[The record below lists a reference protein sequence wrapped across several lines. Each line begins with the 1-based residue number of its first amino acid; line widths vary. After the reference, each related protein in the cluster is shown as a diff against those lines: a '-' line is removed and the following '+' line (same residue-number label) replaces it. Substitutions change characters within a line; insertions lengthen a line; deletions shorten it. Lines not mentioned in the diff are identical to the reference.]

1 MKLEVN
7 GIPVEVEV
15 TSVGPADLG
24 EIEKLKD
31 KINENGLALIDKE
44 SFVGELQEKAAK
56 KTLEDPTDP
65 LVGPENK
72 KELSDI
78 IGALVENAPDVIED
92 VKEIFEEN
100 KDPEVES
107 GMKPWYKSKTIISNL
122 VAAAGCIL
130 GVFVSDSP
138 EASMYLPGSII
149 ATINLY
155 LRSITK
161 SEIKLPLEDKLKGV
175 K

>member
-15 TSVGPADLG
+15 VSVGPADLD
-24 EIEKLKD
+24 EIEKLKN

-44 SFVGELQEKAAK
+44 AFVDGLEEKVTK
-56 KTLEDPTDP
+56 KSVPVSP
-65 LVGPENK
+65 LPINEEPK
-72 KELSDI
+72 DLSDI
-78 IGALVENAPDVIED
+78 VGTLVEKAPGVIED
-92 VKEIFEEN
+92 VKEIFKEN

-107 GMKPWYKSKTIISNL
+107 GMKPWYKSKTIISNFI
-122 VAAAGCIL
+122 AAVGCIL

-138 EASMYLPGSII
+138 ETSMYLPGSII
-149 ATINLY
+149 AFINLY
-155 LRSITK
+155 LRSVTK
-161 SEIKLPLEDKLKGV
+161 SEIKLPLEDKIKGV